1 MFNWGILSSAK
12 IAREQLIPAIMQ
24 SETGNVSAIAS
35 RDLTRAQDVAD
46 HFGIPHA
53 FASYDEM
60 LASDKV
66 DGIYIP
72 LPTSQHIEWSIKAAK
87 AGKHVL
93 CEKPISLKAEEIN
106 ALVDVQKETGVLI
119 AEAFMVYY
127 HPQWLKVQSLI
138 EEGAIGTLKHVQ
150 GAFSYYN
157 RDGDNM
163 RNKPELGGGALPDI
177 GVYPTIVTRMVTGQE
192 PLSVMAKVERDS
204 DFGTDIYSTM
214 AVEFADFDMSFY
226 VSTQMALRQNMVFH
240 GDEGFIE
247 VHTPFNAGLYG
258 FDEVTL
264 HNQKHTEVQSFRF
277 GGVNQYTLQVDNFVR
292 KSRGEDVRI
301 FDLQNSIN
309 NQKLID
315 AIFKSGESGARES
328 V

>member
-1 MFNWGILSSAK
+1 
-12 IAREQLIPAIMQ
+12 
-24 SETGNVSAIAS
+24 
-35 RDLTRAQDVAD
+35 
-46 HFGIPHA
+46 
-53 FASYDEM
+53 
-60 LASDKV
+60 
-66 DGIYIP
+66 
-72 LPTSQHIEWSIKAAK
+72 
-87 AGKHVL
+87 
-93 CEKPISLKAEEIN
+93 
-106 ALVDVQKETGVLI
+106 
-119 AEAFMVYY
+119 MVYY

-138 EEGAIGTLKHVQ
+138 AEGAIGTLKHVQ
-150 GAFSYYN
+150 GSFTYFN
-157 RDGDNM
+157 RDSNNM

-192 PLSVMAKVERDS
+192 PRSVLAKVERDP

-214 AVEFADFDMSFY
+214 DVSFSGFDMSFY

-264 HNQKHTEVQSFRF
+264 HNQNHSEVQSFRF
-277 GGVNQYTLQVDNFVR
+277 GGLNQYTLQVDNFVR
-292 KSRGEDVRI
+292 KSKGEDVRI

-315 AIFKSGESGARES
+315 AIFKSGESGDREA

>member
-1 MFNWGILSSAK
+1 MFNWGILSTAK
-12 IAREQLIPAIMQ
+12 IAQEQLIPAIMQ
-24 SETGNVSAIAS
+24 SELGNVAAIAS
-35 RDLTRAQDVAD
+35 RDLARAQSVAER
-46 HFGIPHA
+46 FGVPHA
-53 FASYDEM
+53 FGSYEEM

-93 CEKPISLKAEEIN
+93 CEKPISLNAEKIKE
-106 ALVDVQKETGVLI
+106 LVSVQQETGVLI

-138 EEGAIGTLKHVQ
+138 AEGAIGTLKHVQ
-150 GAFSYYN
+150 GSFTYFN
-157 RDGDNM
+157 RDSNNM

-192 PLSVMAKVERDS
+192 PRSVLAKVERDPE
-204 DFGTDIYSTM
+204 FGTDIYSTM
-214 AVEFADFDMSFY
+214 DVSFSNFDMSFY

-264 HNQKHTEVQSFRF
+264 HNQNHSEVQSFRF
-277 GGVNQYTLQVDNFVR
+277 GGLNQYALQVDNFVR

-315 AIFKSGESGARES
+315 AIFKSGESGDREA